1 MMPHIPPGSNVM
13 KSAGFIGLGLL
24 ALMLAAC
31 AAAPQRNERL
41 ERNFGAQCR
50 QLGHAPD
57 SADYRRCLQALH
69 NGEVMDAMQHTIAPL
84 R

>member
-13 KSAGFIGLGLL
+13 KNAGFIGLGLL
-24 ALMLAAC
+24 ALALAAC
-31 AAAPQRNERL
+31 AAPAQRNERL
-41 ERNFGAQCR
+41 ERDFGAQCR
-50 QLGHAPD
+50 QLGHAPG

-69 NGEVMDAMQHTIAPL
+69 NSEVMDAMRHTIAPL